1 MKTDE
6 NKKSNQSFSRG
17 DASKE
22 FEEGQTWRKIEE
34 NDFFLQNRHVDARPQ
49 GMSTGNMK
57 SKYENG
63 RCRAAV
69 GRFRPTLGVENVP
82 ENRQRWEVAANQ
94 NPRLLLYR
102 WSVQV
107 LTDMHAAAE
116 TEFANEDAEIVSFA
130 HSNLIQILNALHKAR
145 TSTRTLW

>member
-1 MKTDE
+1 MTSTSERAEKKRAKSGNIFATRKTRRLTVNSPSFATCKQRKLPHYGARSSMKTDE

-69 GRFRPTLGVENVP
+69 GRFRPTLGVEKVP
-82 ENRQRWEVAANQ
+82 ENRQR
-94 NPRLLLYR
+94 
-102 WSVQV
+102 
-107 LTDMHAAAE
+107 
-116 TEFANEDAEIVSFA
+116 
-130 HSNLIQILNALHKAR
+130 
-145 TSTRTLW
+145 